1 MIRRNH
7 YFDPTS
13 AERVTMENIALL
25 LTIVCILYVIYWSI
39 KNDSVASIDQQTGF
53 LKMRLY
59 DKVIKGRHGAIQVD
73 TNSI

>member
-1 MIRRNH
+1 
-7 YFDPTS
+7 
-13 AERVTMENIALL
+13 MENIALL